1 MVLSLRAHG
10 CERVFITVHG
20 VGGEDG
26 VVQAAMELQCIAY
39 TGSGVAAS
47 AIKMDKVAA
56 KRLWL
61 AEKLPTADF
70 CVLENEADAKAAAK
84 ALGYPFVIKPSS
96 EGSSVGVTIVKTP
109 AQVAPAFK
117 LARGSGRAVMAE
129 RFIKGAEMTVA
140 VLSGE
145 ALPSI
150 RIEPDGEFYD
160 YHAKYISNNT
170 RYHCPAGL
178 DAAHEKHL
186 QQIWVRAFELIGCE
200 DWGRVDFMMEAQG
213 QPWRVGVNTLTG
225 MTSHSVVPMSAKAS
239 VMSYADLCLALLERT
254 LGEADG
260 R

>member
-1 MVLSLRAHG
+1 MWVVGGGGCDGAVVAAMREKVLNLREHG
-10 CERVFITVHG
+10 FERAFIILTG
-20 VGGEDG
+20 AGGEDG
-26 VVQAAMELQCIAY
+26 VVQAALELQGIAY

-47 AIKMDKVAA
+47 AIKMDKVAV

-70 CVLENEADAKAAAK
+70 CVLENEADANAAAK

-160 YHAKYISNNT
+160 YHAKYISNAT
-170 RYHCPAGL
+170 KYQCPTGL
-178 DAAHEKHL
+178 PKAQDKAPREPAVQTFAL
-186 QQIWVRAFELIGCE
+186 VGTQG
-200 DWGRVDFMMEAQG
+200 WGRG
-213 QPWRVGVNTLTG
+213 G
-225 MTSHSVVPMSAKAS
+225 
-239 VMSYADLCLALLERT
+239 
-254 LGEADG
+254 
-260 R
+260 